1 MYDIE
6 IQFRQ
11 TGLLSFTLI
20 YSIYMFLQASSEIL
34 KNNSNVIPYQTY
46 CAKVLPL
53 QSQCHCRSRQCTST
67 FASSTSS
74 PEAKAGICCNTNPWL
89 SFKDEIIRRW
99 FEYDWIAIKGGDC
112 VLMNFNS
119 AKKCL
124 TLIKHLEDTFR
135 TSIYNCVS
143 AVFSTNCCIQYMID
157 NP

>member
-119 AKKCL
+119 AKKC
-124 TLIKHLEDTFR
+124 KDHEDTFQLPYI
-135 TSIYNCVS
+135 TVYPLFFLQI
-143 AVFSTNCCIQYMID
+143 AV
-157 NP
+157 